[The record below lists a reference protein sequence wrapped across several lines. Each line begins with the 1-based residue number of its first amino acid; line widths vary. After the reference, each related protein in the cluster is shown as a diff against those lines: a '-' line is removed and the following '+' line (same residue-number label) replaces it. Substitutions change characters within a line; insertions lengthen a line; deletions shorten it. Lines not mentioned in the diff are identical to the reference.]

1 MKRILIIAMLLIAES
16 SFVFGQPV
24 KKNIATNSKA
34 ELEVR
39 KVQSDRLKALA
50 MSDISKLDQI
60 VGNDLIYIS
69 PVGKVQ
75 TKADIVN
82 DLKTGA
88 LKVSSIEPVEMTV
101 RVYGNT
107 AVVNYMT
114 VSKFV
119 DNGKNYDN
127 QIRSTSVYVK
137 RQGRWQLVS
146 QQMTRVI
153 P

>member
-1 MKRILIIAMLLIAES
+1 MKRIFIIAMLLIAES
-16 SFVFGQPV
+16 SFVFGQPAIR
-24 KKNIATNSKA
+24 NTAINSKA
-34 ELEVR
+34 EQEVR

-75 TKADIVN
+75 TKADIVT
-82 DLKTGA
+82 DLKSGA

-101 RVYGNT
+101 RIYGNT

-114 VSKFV
+114 VSKFI
-119 DNGKNYDN
+119 DNGKDYNN

-146 QQMTRVI
+146 QQMTRVV